1 MRTNRTYY
9 NRAVS
14 LADAAEK
21 LIKNGKAPTIVQA
34 LKILELALMQESN
47 EVSESIDLH
56 LDEIEKNLF
65 QLVMDGQDK

>member
-14 LADAAEK
+14 LADTAEK

-34 LKILELALMQESN
+34 LKILELAMMQESN
-47 EVSESIDLH
+47 EVLESIDTH
-56 LDEIEKNLF
+56 LEEIDKDIF
-65 QLVMDGQDK
+65 QLVMDGQDR